1 MRTSDTLSGSL
12 VVPLV
17 GGGSRTGAPRDKSTP
32 TLRDNSV
39 VDSPMV
45 LYYHPMVV
53 ACLRL
58 PERIWLV
65 HVLIE
70 NSSPQP
76 EGTVVRW

>member
-32 TLRDNSV
+32 TLGDNSV
-39 VDSPMV
+39 IDSPMV

-53 ACLRL
+53 LVCACRNAFG
-58 PERIWLV
+58 WYMC
-65 HVLIE
+65 
-70 NSSPQP
+70 
-76 EGTVVRW
+76 

>member
-1 MRTSDTLSGSL
+1 
-12 VVPLV
+12 
-17 GGGSRTGAPRDKSTP
+17 
-32 TLRDNSV
+32 
-39 VDSPMV
+39 MV